1 MTDRLKGR
9 VAVVTGGASGMGRA
23 SVLRFCQEGAKV
35 VVADMNEQTAQ
46 ETIELARAA
55 GHGDDVRFIRTDVAE
70 EADVEAMIAE
80 AEQKFGRLD
89 VVFNNAGVGGAFGPI
104 EALHVEDW
112 DYTFA
117 VNCRS
122 VFLGIKHATL
132 SFKRR
137 GTGGSII
144 NTASVAGLGGGGG
157 PAAYSASK
165 AAVINL
171 TKWAASELARDRI
184 RVNAILPGGILTP
197 LVHGGREEKLAKEM
211 DDFQPWPEH
220 GVGDDIAN
228 AALYLATDDSRF
240 VTGTTITVDGGLTA
254 VGPQTGQRLSGP
266 MRGTV
271 RAERVGVNRGTTGQP
286 IVFHSGGPGSAN
298 NS

>member
-1 MTDRLKGR
+1 MTGRLAGR

-23 SVLRFCQEGAKV
+23 TVLRFCQEGAKV
-35 VVADMNEQTAQ
+35 IVADMNERTGQ
-46 ETIELARAA
+46 ETLDLAREA
-55 GHGDDVRFIRTDVAE
+55 GHGDQVRFVGTDVSE
-70 EADVEAMIAE
+70 EGDVEAMILA
-80 AEQKFGRLD
+80 AEQAFGGLD
-89 VVFNNAGVGGAFGPI
+89 VVFNNAGVGGAFGPL

-132 SFKRR
+132 SFKRQ
-137 GTGGSII
+137 GIGGSII
-144 NTASVAGLGGGGG
+144 NTASVAGLSGGGG

-171 TKWAASELARDRI
+171 TKWAGSELARDQI

-197 LVHGGREEKLAKEM
+197 LVHGGHEERLAKEM
-211 DDFQPWPEH
+211 DDFQPWPSH
-220 GVGDDIAN
+220 GVGDDIAY
-228 AALYLATDDSRF
+228 AALYLASDESRF
-240 VTGTTITVDGGLTA
+240 VTGTTVTVDGGLTA

-266 MRGTV
+266 MKGTV

-286 IVFHSGGPGSAN
+286 TVFHSGAPNNRGS
-298 NS
+298 

>member
-9 VAVVTGGASGMGRA
+9 IAVITGGASGMGRA
-23 SVLRFCQEGAKV
+23 TVLRFCDEGAKV
-35 VVADMNEQTAQ
+35 VVADMNEQTAH
-46 ETIELARAA
+46 ETLDLAKAA
-55 GHGDDVRFIRTDVAE
+55 GHGENVRFIRTDVSE
-70 EADVEAMIAE
+70 EKDIEAMIAL
-80 AEQKFGRLD
+80 AEDEFGGLD

-122 VFLGIKHATL
+122 AFLGIKHATS
-132 SFKRR
+132 SFKRQ
-137 GTGGSII
+137 GTSGSII
-144 NTASVAGLGGGGG
+144 NTASVAGLSGGGG

-171 TKWAASELARDRI
+171 TKWAGSELARDRI

-220 GVGDDIAN
+220 GVGLDIAN
-228 AALYLATDDSRF
+228 AALYLASDESRF
-240 VTGTTITVDGGLTA
+240 LTGTTITVDGGLTA

-286 IVFHSGGPGSAN
+286 TEFHSGAPR
-298 NS
+298 